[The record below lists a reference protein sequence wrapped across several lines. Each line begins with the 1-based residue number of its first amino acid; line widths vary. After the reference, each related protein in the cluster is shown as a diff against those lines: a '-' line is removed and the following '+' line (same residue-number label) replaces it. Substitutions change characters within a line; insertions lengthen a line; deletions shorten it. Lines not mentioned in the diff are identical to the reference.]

1 MIDDALT
8 SDDMISSPQAE
19 LDTLRNV
26 SPESPCSYLP
36 GRMARSEVYR
46 TDRLDNATY
55 EKLLARNFRRS
66 GQVVYRPRCRGCHEC
81 KQARVSVAEFMP
93 SRSMRRVWRRNS
105 DVVVMTG
112 KPRVND
118 EKHALFRRYLDGKHD
133 ESMSREF
140 EPFREFL
147 YDSPTVTQEICYRIE
162 DRLAG
167 VSIVDHCPN
176 GLSSVYM
183 FFDPMLTSR
192 SLGTFSVLWEIAY
205 CRKLRL
211 PYYYLGFYVAGS
223 RTMAYK
229 ARFTPCE
236 LLVADERWV
245 TLRH

>member
-1 MIDDALT
+1 MSDDAL
-8 SDDMISSPQAE
+8 SDEPISSPQAE
-19 LDTLRNV
+19 FDTLRNV

-46 TDRLDNATY
+46 ADRLDGAAH
-55 EKLLARNFRRS
+55 EKLLARGFRRS
-66 GQVVYRPRCRGCHEC
+66 GHIVYRPRCRGCQEC
-81 KQARVSVAEFMP
+81 RQIRITVADFAP

-105 DVVVMTG
+105 DVVATTG
-112 KPRVND
+112 KPRVSQ

-133 ESMSREF
+133 GSMSREF
-140 EPFREFL
+140 VPFREFL
-147 YDSPTVTQEICYRIE
+147 YESPTVTQEICYRIE

-167 VSIVDHCPN
+167 VSIVDHCPG

-183 FFDPMLTSR
+183 YFDPMLASR
-192 SLGTFSVLWEIAY
+192 SLGTYSVLWEIAY
-205 CRKLRL
+205 CRKLGL
-211 PYYYLGFYVAGS
+211 PNYYLGFYVAGS

-245 TLRH
+245 TLRY